1 MQHQVESFL
10 YTYREFAEVISI
22 LLNIVISITGFVPSF
37 FLTVLNVKLFG
48 FSGGLHVSI
57 IGESLGAL
65 VAFWLYRLG
74 ARKLV
79 QKKTSDHPKIQRLLY
94 IKGKEAFFLILS
106 LRFVPFI
113 PSSLVTLFAA
123 LGSVSWIVFAIA
135 STIGKIPA
143 LWMEVY
149 AVNEVLNG
157 SLLMKV
163 LLSLFGIVICFYIW
177 KSKKQSEQS
186 LGEDIFYMKTPNK

>member
-1 MQHQVESFL
+1 MQQQIENLL

-37 FLTVLNVKLFG
+37 FLTIINVKLFG
-48 FSGGLHVSI
+48 FSGGLFVSI

-79 QKKTSDHPKIQRLLY
+79 QKKNSDHPKIQRLLY
-94 IKGKEAFFLILS
+94 VKGKEAFFLILS
-106 LRFVPFI
+106 LRFIPFV
-113 PSSLVTLFAA
+113 PSSLVTLFAS
-123 LGSVSWIVFAIA
+123 LGSVSWISFALA

-149 AVNEVLNG
+149 AVHEVLNG
-157 SLLMKV
+157 SLFMKV
-163 LLSLFGIVICFYIW
+163 LLSLFGIGVCCYIW
-177 KSKKQSEQS
+177 KSKKRS
-186 LGEDIFYMKTPNK
+186 DIKKTPPA